1 VSSRK
6 RKIKKRP
13 AELAGEVYD
22 SRKNEATR
30 LRNRRKRGIIDLP
43 SGKVIRVKK

>member
-6 RKIKKRP
+6 QKIKRRS
-13 AELAGEVYD
+13 AGLAGEVYD
-22 SRKNEATR
+22 HGMNESTR